1 METNDVLS
9 IQEQLAE
16 RGKKQLSQV
25 LYDSLKKLILA
36 GDLVLD
42 ERINEQQLAKAL
54 NISRTPLRK
63 ALDQLAA
70 EHLVAYEGN
79 RGVRVINITEDTIS
93 EIYAIQLQLD
103 QLLYHEAMR
112 QLSQAQLDSLAMDFS
127 QLKRYEA
134 TYQFD
139 KLAQLTQ
146 RFKELIIPIA
156 KSPILKHLL
165 DELTIFSNR
174 LSFLFE
180 GDLRQQQ
187 IALREQLVILN
198 SLIHKEANVL
208 EKALRQQV
216 RHARNY
222 TLQQYRRSLR
232 EVRDVREPY
241 QEENRQVSQPHL
253 NIFICDEAACPLY
266 TSFQAMLARQP
277 VRGN

>member
-70 EHLVAYEGN
+70 EHLVAYEDN

-156 KSPILKHLL
+156 KSPILTHLL

-253 NIFICDEAACPLY
+253 NIFICDESACPLY

>member
-9 IQEQLAE
+9 IKSQLAA

-36 GDLVLD
+36 GDLALD

-70 EHLVAYEGN
+70 EHLVAYEDN

-112 QLSQAQLDSLAMDFS
+112 KLSQAQLDSLAMDFS

-146 RFKELIIPIA
+146 QFKELIIPIA

-187 IALREQLVILN
+187 IALREHLVILN
-198 SLIHKEANVL
+198 SLIHKEASVL

-222 TLQQYRRSLR
+222 TLQQYRRSM
-232 EVRDVREPY
+232 RDDYEAEDG
-241 QEENRQVSQPHL
+241 QSSQPHL

-266 TSFQAMLARQP
+266 TSFQAMVTRQP
-277 VRGN
+277 AGGVRDF

>member
-1 METNDVLS
+1 METNEVLF
-9 IQEQLAE
+9 IQEQLKM

-25 LYDSLKKLILA
+25 LFDSLKQLILE
-36 GDLVLD
+36 GDLAIE

-70 EHLVAYEGN
+70 EHLVAYEDN

-112 QLSQAQLDSLAMDFS
+112 KLSQAQLDSLALNFS
-127 QLKRYEA
+127 DMKRYEA

-146 RFKELIIPIA
+146 QFKELILSIA

-165 DELTIFSNR
+165 EELTIFSKR
-174 LSFLFE
+174 LSYLLE
-180 GDLRQQQ
+180 DDLRQQQ

-208 EKALRQQV
+208 EKALRQQI

-232 EVRDVREPY
+232 DD
-241 QEENRQVSQPHL
+241 EEDDRQAPQPHL

-266 TSFQAMLARQP
+266 TSFQAMLNRQP
-277 VRGN
+277 AERH

>member
-1 METNDVLS
+1 MKTNDVLS
-9 IQEQLAE
+9 IKSQLAA

-36 GDLVLD
+36 GDLALD

-70 EHLVAYEGN
+70 EHLVAYEDN
-79 RGVRVINITEDTIS
+79 RGVRVINITEATIK
-93 EIYAIQLQLD
+93 EIYVIQLQLE
-103 QLLYHEAMR
+103 QLLYQEAMR
-112 QLSQAQLDSLAMDFS
+112 QLSQAQLDNLARDFS

-134 TYQFD
+134 TCQFD
-139 KLAQLTQ
+139 KLEQLTQ
-146 RFKELIIPIA
+146 QFKGLIITIA
-156 KSPILKHLL
+156 KSPILTHLL

-174 LSFLFE
+174 LSFLFQ

-222 TLQQYRRSLR
+222 TMQQYRRSLR
-232 EVRDVREPY
+232 DVRDVRDVY